1 MVELKSRL
9 APREALSR
17 IGNLLAEEGVKFKEE
32 AELSLVSTATPIVIL
47 NTQTILYSRKNWVG
61 FNPFVF
67 ITAIRVDCKQDGG
80 SGTIIEL
87 RINRHRALLWVG
99 FYSICVG
106 LAARDM
112 QEPNGALLFASVTI
126 VAWLFFFFF
135 VGGHLVKREIRN
147 VVRA

>member
-1 MVELKSRL
+1 MFELKSRL

-32 AELSLVSTATPIVIL
+32 AELSLVSTATPIAIL
-47 NTQTILYSRKNWVG
+47 GIQTKLYSRKNWVG

-67 ITAIRVDCKQDGG
+67 ITSIRVDCKLDGG

-99 FYSICVG
+99 FYSIYVG

-126 VAWLFFFFF
+126 VAWLFYFFF

-147 VVRA
+147 AVRA